1 MLPGGNSR
9 DDVIIVVAN
18 ISDLHITSGCGLSG
32 SADAASGPDSRP
44 LPRYD
49 YREIFAAPLL
59 GMSRLVE
66 LIKHSRF
73 ADVTSTHIWGLW
85 QEGIRSSGALG
96 GTGENLTASPLTPTP

>member
-1 MLPGGNSR
+1 MLTGGNSR

-73 ADVTSTHIWGLW
+73 EDFTSTHIWGLW
-85 QEGIRSSGALG
+85 QEGIRSIGALG
-96 GTGENLTASPLTPTP
+96 RTGESLTASPLTPTP